1 MKKYKFGFTLIE
13 LLVVIAIIGI
23 LSSIV
28 LVSLKTSRDKAKD
41 ASIKQQLVQ
50 LRSQGALYYS
60 NSGNYGSASAGNCD
74 FAGSFFV
81 DSKVDPIIEAVKS
94 LSGMANVV
102 CNSTAGTGGAY
113 AVSADL
119 VVETGYWCVDSTSAS
134 RQITSALGGATVC
147 PVS

>member
-50 LRSQGALYYS
+50 LRSQGALYFS
-60 NSGNYGSASAGNCD
+60 NNNNYGTAVGGSCD
-74 FAGSFFV
+74 AVLGTLFG
-81 DSKVDPIIEAVKS
+81 DSTISPIITAVKA
-94 LSGMANVV
+94 LSGSTNVA
-102 CNSTAGTGGAY
+102 CYSTAGGSAAY
-113 AVSADL
+113 AVSAKL
-119 VVETGYWCVDSTSAS
+119 VLGSNKHWCVDSSSAS
-134 RQITSALGGATVC
+134 KEITGAVPDTSC
-147 PVS
+147 